1 MSYNNNDGSPFGGFG
16 FPMPIPMPFFG
27 GGGGGNNCGFGEG
40 MSGIFGMMMMFL
52 FFSLFGF
59 GGLNGGRGGMP
70 FPLGGMMPCGGGA
83 AGSTAAEAAAY
94 VGAQNTVDKVSAIAT
109 GIDAIAG
116 IATANG
122 VKLETVKDQ
131 NAAAFANLN
140 TNLCQ
145 SFNNVAQQFNAQT
158 MQGMNMHNATT
169 ALLNDM
175 RAEAAKCCCE
185 NKQLIQSSFC
195 DLRHQM
201 QVDKCDTLQ
210 AINAS
215 TASILAR
222 LDAAEKA
229 ALQDKLNAA
238 NERIASLKAERDNSQ
253 QTQQLL
259 AAIQANGCAP
269 RYVQPACQPCG
280 CAPAYTRSNC
290 EDPVCTL
297 VNSLVTRWANA
308 QEIPATPAAA

>member
-1 MSYNNNDGSPFGGFG
+1 MSYNNEGSPFGGFG

-27 GGGGGNNCGFGEG
+27 GGGGNNCGFGDG
-40 MSGIFGMMMMFL
+40 MNGIFGMMMMLL

-70 FPLGGMMPCGGGA
+70 FPLGGMMPCSGA
-83 AGSTAAEAAAY
+83 AGNTAAEAAAY
-94 VGAQNTVDKVSAIAT
+94 VGAQNTADKVSAIAT

-140 TNLCQ
+140 TSLCQ

-195 DLRHQM
+195 DLRHQL

-210 AINAS
+210 AISAS
-215 TASILAR
+215 TAAITAR

-229 ALQDKLNAA
+229 ALQDKLAAA
-238 NERIASLKAERDNSQ
+238 NERIASLKAERDNNQ

-259 AAIQANGCAP
+259 AAIQTYGCAP
-269 RYVQPACQPCG
+269 RCAPASCQPCG
-280 CAPAYTRSNC
+280 CAPAYTRNNC

>member
-1 MSYNNNDGSPFGGFG
+1 MSYNDNGSPFGGFG

-27 GGGGGNNCGFGEG
+27 GSGGGNNCGFGDGISG
-40 MSGIFGMMMMFL
+40 MFGMMMLFL

-70 FPLGGMMPCGGGA
+70 FPLGGMMPFGGA
-83 AGSTAAEAAAY
+83 AGNTAAEAAAY
-94 VGAQNTVDKVSAIAT
+94 VGAQNTADKVSAIAT
-109 GIDAIAG
+109 GVDAIAG

-131 NAAAFANLN
+131 NAAAFSNLN
-140 TNLCQ
+140 TSLCQ
-145 SFNNVAQQFNAQT
+145 SFNAQT

-175 RAEAAKCCCE
+175 RAEAAKCWCE
-185 NKQLIQSSFC
+185 NKQLLQSSFC
-195 DLRHQM
+195 DLRHQL

-210 AINAS
+210 AISAS
-215 TASILAR
+215 TAAITAR

-238 NERIASLKAERDNSQ
+238 NERIATLKAERDNSQ

-259 AAIQANGCAP
+259 AAIQAYGCAP
-269 RYVQPACQPCG
+269 RCAPAPCQPCG

-308 QEIPATPAAA
+308 QEIPATPAAS